1 MNPIYASPMKCNT
14 QWVSYIWY
22 LRPKPTKRG
31 SADFQMCITF
41 YLLEIC
47 PTMYT
52 LRESWDS
59 EDFEKIKIFTFLMLF
74 CNQNDLGTKIWV
86 LAKLV
91 DENIF
96 YGRNQKTPY
105 ELVRFFS
112 ERGLN
117 MFFQYQMIFGRY
129 SAGKNK
135 FGQFCWCML
144 ENFFSKIDFFR
155 FFKKWSRMD
164 VNIKYWL
171 EMCFEHFGGLF
182 GTISEH
188 LWWPDSPLKKF
199 DFLKKMHFLR
209 FFGIFDFGR
218 FGYKKASKMS
228 NFWKFFKYALFIF
241 RRCL

>member
-1 MNPIYASPMKCNT
+1 
-14 QWVSYIWY
+14 
-22 LRPKPTKRG
+22 
-31 SADFQMCITF
+31 
-41 YLLEIC
+41 
-47 PTMYT
+47 
-52 LRESWDS
+52 
-59 EDFEKIKIFTFLMLF
+59 MLF

-96 YGRNQKTPY
+96 YGTNWKTPY

-144 ENFFSKIDFFR
+144 EKNFSKIDFFR
-155 FFKKWSRMD
+155 FFQKLSRMD
-164 VNIKYWL
+164 VHIKYWL

-182 GTISEH
+182 GIISER
-188 LWWPDSPLKKF
+188 LWCPD
-199 DFLKKMHFLR
+199 
-209 FFGIFDFGR
+209 GR
-218 FGYKKASKMS
+218 FGYKITSKNQIFFEIFS
-228 NFWKFFKYALFIF
+228 NMHCLYLEDACRCRFMVCRYNFTDFWKSMIFFF
-241 RRCL
+241 

>member
-1 MNPIYASPMKCNT
+1 M
-14 QWVSYIWY
+14 WY
-22 LRPKPTKRG
+22 LRPKPSKKG

-74 CNQNDLGTKIWV
+74 CNQNDLGTKKWV
-86 LAKLV
+86 LAILV
-91 DENIF
+91 DENNF
-96 YGRNQKTPY
+96 YGTNWKTPY

-135 FGQFCWCML
+135 FGQFCWCMV
-144 ENFFSKIDFFR
+144 ENFFQKSI
-155 FFKKWSRMD
+155 
-164 VNIKYWL
+164 L
-171 EMCFEHFGGLF
+171 
-182 GTISEH
+182 
-188 LWWPDSPLKKF
+188 F
-199 DFLKKMHFLR
+199 DF
-209 FFGIFDFGR
+209 
-218 FGYKKASKMS
+218 SKSGLEWM
-228 NFWKFFKYALFIF
+228 
-241 RRCL
+241 